1 MVIDL
6 NDITRVYRSGTLSV
20 EALRGITLSVE
31 EGEFLSVMGASGSG
45 KSTLMNILGCLDS
58 PTSGEYRLNGE
69 PVSSFKKEKLATIRN
84 KTLGF
89 VFQNFH
95 LLPKTS
101 ALENVVLVFPGAR
114 QLGGV
119 SIGGGSA
126 NTLTVEDA
134 LALRDEIPE
143 VIAASP
149 EVRSQRVLVY
159 GNRNWFSR
167 VYGQSAD
174 YLQIRRWGVESGRMY
189 DEEDIERRALVAVV
203 GQTIVEEL
211 FEGSD
216 PIGEIIRIGGLP
228 FEIIGVLEP
237 KGMSLMG
244 SVQDDIVLIPYTTA
258 FQRVSGRTHAM
269 VINIQIYDENSM
281 EIAQLKI
288 TDLLR
293 ERHNL
298 APHQENDF
306 TVQTQEEIAEAATET
321 SRIMTWLLA
330 SIAGVSLFVGGIG
343 IMNVMLVSVT
353 ERTREIGLRLA
364 VGARG
369 SDILL
374 QFMIE
379 SVVLCLLGGLGG
391 ILLGVLATE
400 LVASYAG
407 WPAIFSTEAM
417 IVAVTVSAAVG
428 VFFGFY
434 PAWKASRLD
443 PITALRRE

>member
-1 MVIDL
+1 MKISAVPYVAL
-6 NDITRVYRSGTLSV
+6 K
-20 EALRGITLSVE
+20 ALRRNRMRTLLTALGIIIGVAAVITMVGL
-31 EGEFLSVMGASGSG
+31 GQGASSEVQEQV
-45 KSTLMNILGCLDS
+45 NRLG
-58 PTSGEYRLNGE
+58 
-69 PVSSFKKEKLATIRN
+69 
-84 KTLGF
+84 
-89 VFQNFH
+89 Q
-95 LLPKTS
+95 
-101 ALENVVLVFPGAR
+101 NVVLVFPGSR

-134 LALRDEIPE
+134 RAIREEIPE

-159 GNRNWFSR
+159 GNQNWFSR

-174 YLQIRRWGVESGRMY
+174 YLQIRQWPIESGRMY
-189 DEEDIERRALVAVV
+189 DEEDVERAALVAVV
-203 GQTIVEEL
+203 GQTVVEEL
-211 FEGSD
+211 FEGAD
-216 PIGEIIRIGGLP
+216 PIGETIRVRGLP
-228 FEIIGVLEP
+228 LEIIGVLAP

-244 SVQDDIVLIPYTTA
+244 SVQDDIVLVPYTTA
-258 FQRVSGRTHAM
+258 FQRVSGRSHAM
-269 VINIQIYDENSM
+269 VINVQVYDEQSM
-281 EIAQLKI
+281 EIAQQKI

-293 ERHNL
+293 ERHGL
-298 APHQENDF
+298 APYQENDF
-306 TVQTQEEIAEAATET
+306 TVQTQEEVAAAATET

-369 SDILL
+369 PDVLL
-374 QFMIE
+374 QFLIE
-379 SVVLCLLGGLGG
+379 SIVLCLLGGIGG
-391 ILLGVLATE
+391 IILGIAATE
-400 LVASYAG
+400 IIATYAG
-407 WPAIFSTEAM
+407 WPALFSTEAM
-417 IVAVTVSAAVG
+417 IIAVSVSAAVG

-443 PITALRRE
+443 PIVALRRE